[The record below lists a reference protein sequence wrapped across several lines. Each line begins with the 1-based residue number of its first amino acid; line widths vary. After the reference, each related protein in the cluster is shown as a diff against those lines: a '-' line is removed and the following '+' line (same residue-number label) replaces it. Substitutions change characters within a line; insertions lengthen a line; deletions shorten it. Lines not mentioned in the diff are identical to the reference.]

1 MLAVLKAELGSL
13 NKIKRVIKLV
23 GFVNSTPDFE
33 MQPKG
38 ELSLFY
44 GLLECVCVLSLTFSF
59 LLAFICVA
67 MPGYYHDQ

>member
-44 GLLECVCVLSLTFSF
+44 GLLECVCARAFAHL

-67 MPGYYHDQ
+67 MPGRYHDQ

>member
-44 GLLECVCVLSLTFSF
+44 GLLECVCAFAH
-59 LLAFICVA
+59 LLLPPCLH
-67 MPGYYHDQ
+67 MRGHCHDQ